1 METSKDRVYHVL
13 EASTVAHDVREAEFF
28 QASYVAGELS
38 ISRSLASQYMN
49 ALFAEGRLVK
59 VASRPVLFF
68 AKAALEA
75 EHGILLENSS
85 FLSIEELL
93 SHIEYLR
100 RASYGFEDVIGY
112 DGSLKPVFE
121 QARAAV
127 AYPPKGLPLMLVG
140 ERGTGRRTIRRAI
153 NRYCLSKGVI
163 ADESLIV
170 TIQAERYRDEVV
182 RVLFG
187 DKERAGI
194 LASGEPRLV
203 WIVNAHLLS
212 DEQIETCLSYFDFG
226 RKYSSPRSVERCA
239 SRLFFELEGEVS
251 DYTRRAWGQ
260 SVPAFCQVPAYHER
274 ALDEKEAWA
283 FKFLRREEKRIGR
296 PIQVSASVIRR
307 LTAQQFADNLDGLTR
322 VISMSCASALTDQD
336 NQPATSLRIF
346 SSHLP
351 AADVAIADT
360 YPIYDEPALI
370 DVDLYDPASKGAE
383 ATGLLTR
390 FMRVFEAS
398 SSAGEGAIEARAK
411 NALSSYFE
419 CVGRSRNESASRDY
433 AAEAAISD
441 IARQVFE
448 RHGVREPVNFSS
460 HFLASTAFFRG
471 NQAAVSRWHSEE
483 RGLIRSYTRLV
494 TQKYATEF
502 SILTHLKNYLQDYLG
517 WKIDEDNLA
526 IFAFYLHWY
535 LRDGQSR
542 VCRGIIVAHGYSTAN
557 SIADSVNT
565 MLGEHVFDAIDMPLD
580 VQVDKI
586 IDRLERHVSRAAL
599 PSDMLVMV
607 DMGSLERIGSKLSA
621 DLAIST
627 GVINNVSTALAL
639 EAGSMISR
647 NASLQEI
654 LEHVRSISTASYSLN
669 TFERQDDCIVFVSE
683 NGAMAATRLADLFIK
698 SLPRPISVSMVTC
711 DYFEFVK
718 SGGKIEELRGR
729 QPLFVFGALD
739 PHLPD
744 TPFVSLE
751 GIAEMGPGEESCLG
765 LNAHLSIPEVA
776 ELRENLIRNF
786 SLESLMNHLTIL
798 EPTRLMETVSSSIEQ
813 LQSSLGY
820 AFSYSMRLRF
830 YIHISYLVERLV
842 TKDVLD
848 YGDEGAFARDHA
860 DFIYRV
866 RSSFAGLAAN
876 YGVDLPI
883 GEINYLYDLIEIER
897 AGLSINPD
905 ENDFLDE

>member
-13 EASTVAHDVREAEFF
+13 EACTVAHDVREAEFF

-49 ALFAEGRLVK
+49 ALFAEGKLVK

-75 EHGILLENSS
+75 EYGILFEDAA

-93 SHIEYLR
+93 SQIERIR
-100 RASYGFEDVIGY
+100 RESYGFEDVIGY
-112 DGSLKPVFE
+112 DASLKPVFE
-121 QARAAV
+121 QARAAI

-153 NRYCLSKGVI
+153 NRYCLSKGVVS
-163 ADESLIV
+163 DESLIV
-170 TIQAERYRDEVV
+170 TVQADRYRDDIL
-182 RVLFG
+182 RLLFG

-194 LASGEPRLV
+194 LASSEPRLV
-203 WIVNAHLLS
+203 WIVNAHVLS
-212 DEQIETCLSYFDFG
+212 DRQMEACLSYFDFG
-226 RKYSSPRSVERCA
+226 RKYTSPRSVERRS
-239 SRLFFELEGEVS
+239 SRLFFELEGDVA
-251 DYTRRAWGQ
+251 DYTSRSWGRG
-260 SVPAFCQVPAYHER
+260 VPAFCQVPSYHER
-274 ALDEKEAWA
+274 ALDEREAWA
-283 FKFLRREEKRIGR
+283 FKFLRREEERIGQS
-296 PIQVSASVIRR
+296 IQVSASVIRR
-307 LTAQQFADNLDGLTR
+307 LTGQHFVDNLDGLTR
-322 VISMSCASALTDQD
+322 AISMSCAAALTDQD
-336 NQPATSLRIF
+336 NQPAAGLRIF

-351 AADVAIADT
+351 SADVDVSDI
-360 YPIYDEPALI
+360 YPFYDEPALI

-383 ATGLLTR
+383 AMGLLTR
-390 FMRVFEAS
+390 FMRVFEEISA
-398 SSAGEGAIEARAK
+398 AGEGGVEARAK
-411 NALSSYFE
+411 NTLSSYFE
-419 CVGRSRNESASRDY
+419 HVGRNRNESPSRDY
-433 AAEAAISD
+433 AAEAAIAD

-460 HFLASTAFFRG
+460 HFLASTSFFRS
-471 NQAAVSRWHSEE
+471 NQAAVNRWHAEE
-483 RGLIRSYTRLV
+483 RSLIRYYTHFV
-494 TQKYATEF
+494 GQKYAMEF
-502 SILTHLKNYLQDYLG
+502 GILQRLKNYLQDYLG
-517 WKIDEDNLA
+517 WNIDEDNLA

-535 LRDGQSR
+535 MRDGQSR

-580 VQVDKI
+580 VQVEKI
-586 IDRLERHVSRAAL
+586 VERLECHLSRAAL

-607 DMGSLERIGSKLSA
+607 DMGSLERIGNTLA
-621 DLAIST
+621 NDLGVST
-627 GVINNVSTALAL
+627 GVINNVSTGLAL

-647 NASLQEI
+647 GASLQEI
-654 LEHVRSISTASYSLN
+654 LDRVRAISTASYSLN
-669 TFERQDDCIVFVSE
+669 THERMDDCIVFVSE

-698 SLPRPISVSMVTC
+698 SLPRPISVSMITC
-711 DYFEFVK
+711 DYFDFVK
-718 SGGKIEELRGR
+718 SGGGIEELKGR
-729 QPLFVFGALD
+729 RPLFVFGAQD
-739 PHLPD
+739 PRLPD
-744 TPFVSLE
+744 VPFLSLE
-751 GIAEMGPGEESCLG
+751 DIAAMEPGEESCLG
-765 LNAHLSIPEVA
+765 LNAHLSAPEVS

-798 EPTRLMETVSSSIEQ
+798 EPTRLMGTVSTSIEQ
-813 LQSSLGY
+813 LQGSLGY
-820 AFSYSMRLRF
+820 AFSYSMRLRL

-897 AGLSINPD
+897 AGLSISPD
-905 ENDFLDE
+905 ENDFLDD